1 MERLYTMS
9 DKYRMLEVIE
19 HRNTGNRVD
28 LPIPRLPISEMKTEC
43 IENYSS
49 GLKYQHTVRLGCESV
64 ISSGA
69 RIDRVK
75 KCHQQASE
83 LIVDVLY
90 GEIRHDLIDLRAMLY
105 AGGYPDLVTEKVEDM
120 LEKMRCER

>member
-1 MERLYTMS
+1 MS

-28 LPIPRLPISEMKTEC
+28 LPVHRLPISDMETEC
-43 IENYSS
+43 IENYPS
-49 GLKYQHTVRLGCESV
+49 GLKYRHIVRLGCESV

-69 RIDRVK
+69 RIDRIK
-75 KCHQQASE
+75 KCHKQASE
-83 LIVDVLY
+83 LIVDVIY